1 MTSSIL
7 GTMYLYIIVLYNISV
22 VLLQIAI
29 DEKDGDAKELLK
41 KELWYVM
48 SYCIA
53 QYLMQ

>member
-1 MTSSIL
+1 
-7 GTMYLYIIVLYNISV
+7 MYLYIIVLYNISV